1 VAPRLAS
8 PEILGKAFELRAVMA
23 RTAAAAV
30 ATTIEQGSI
39 TILYRPRVEERDPG
53 DLGDVQRLLILLS
66 PDGGMFERVIAIGRK
81 RVPRSA
87 RRDRFWGFVDLVLTS
102 YDMNAALG
110 AQVYGTK
117 TRGLRHL
124 PAARAFASGSYEIAA
139 HRDHAHLRW
148 HVQRITDH
156 DPIAFEV
163 DVESDADYIVTI
175 ANPDPAAWGFVE
187 SPDLQTALFDDLEL
201 HVTIPSPFPP
211 SLQQRFGDRRFAHL
225 DTPEWLD
232 HPGAELVF
240 VGSGD

>member
-1 VAPRLAS
+1 
-8 PEILGKAFELRAVMA
+8 MA
-23 RTAAAAV
+23 RTAAAEV
-30 ATTIEQGSI
+30 ATTIEQGSV
-39 TILYRPRVEERDPG
+39 TILYRPRVEEQQPG

-66 PDGGMFERVIAIGRK
+66 PDGGAFERLIAVGRK

-87 RRDRFWGFVDLVLTS
+87 QRDRFWGFVDLVLTP

-124 PAARAFASGSYEIAA
+124 PAARSFANGTYEIAT

-148 HVQRITDH
+148 HVQRITDR

-163 DVESDADYIVTI
+163 DVENDADYIVTI
-175 ANPDPAAWGFVE
+175 ANPDLAAWGLE
-187 SPDLQTALFDDLEL
+187 EPPDLQGVLFDDLEL

-211 SLQQRFGDRRFAHL
+211 SLQRRFGGRRFTHL
-225 DTPEWLD
+225 DSPEWLD

-240 VGSGD
+240 VGTGD